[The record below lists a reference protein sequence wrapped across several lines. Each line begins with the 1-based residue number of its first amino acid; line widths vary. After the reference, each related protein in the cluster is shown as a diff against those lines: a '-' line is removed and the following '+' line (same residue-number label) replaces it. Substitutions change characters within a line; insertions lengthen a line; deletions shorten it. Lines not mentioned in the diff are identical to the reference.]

1 MEVDSKTMHRMHR
14 IAGMRV
20 AILRRVMP
28 GRCRTQQ
35 TGADRRQRMANSRV
49 GTLSKGLLMLWG
61 SVFPSPLDDGAPIG
75 TDMGWYRNRRSARG

>member
-1 MEVDSKTMHRMHR
+1 
-14 IAGMRV
+14 
-20 AILRRVMP
+20 
-28 GRCRTQQ
+28 
-35 TGADRRQRMANSRV
+35 MANSRV